1 MINENKKKSLQ
12 IKNKI
17 IIQNISQKTDHQWS
31 NHSKKF
37 EDLTSFLI
45 NADLLQR
52 VLQLQTGIR

>member
-1 MINENKKKSLQ
+1 MKKKSLQ